1 MERHIRRNH
10 PLDIKQSIFHS
21 QNILSKT
28 PILKTQNH
36 SLYNFTDS
44 FDFRP
49 IYLPNYNSN
58 NNNSLPNAQAS
69 TAPIGWSG
77 KLDMILDTLRKT
89 VEFKRLTEEL
99 SFTSMRGYSAGQS
112 HNQLFPQST
121 LPRSCPLPNL
131 EDLEIIG
138 YIGYICCICLT
149 AHPLAI
155 YRHKYLPGG
164 KAVQTVH
171 VCNTERMTKLKQE
184 QQRRRQEIDRGT
196 TVSNLYTDELP
207 KSMLQAAKEWT
218 DGCALLM
225 TCKISV
231 FPDEVLQDF
240 MLFNNKQRWAA
251 RAVKDGFT
259 ILTDKELS
267 DFIYTVRKST
277 FVVGKLEQEEKN
289 KGSGTV
295 YFMGL
300 SNKWPS
306 TSTSYVN
313 N

>member
-10 PLDIKQSIFHS
+10 SLDIKQSIFHS

-28 PILKTQNH
+28 PSLKTQNH
-36 SLYNFTDS
+36 SRYNFTDS

-49 IYLPNYNSN
+49 IYLPNYNS

-89 VEFKRLTEEL
+89 LEFKRLTEEL
-99 SFTSMRGYSAGQS
+99 SFTSMRGYSASQS
-112 HNQLFPQST
+112 HNRLFPQST
-121 LPRSCPLPNL
+121 LGRSCPLPHL

-138 YIGYICCICLT
+138 YIGYICGICLT

-155 YRHKYLPGG
+155 YRHKYLPGE

-171 VCNTERMTKLKQE
+171 VCNTERITKLKQE

-225 TCKISV
+225 TCEISV

-240 MLFNNKQRWAA
+240 MLFSNKQRWAA

-267 DFIYTVRKST
+267 DFIYTVRKCT

-300 SNKWPS
+300 SKKLPS
-306 TSTSYVN
+306 ASTPYVN